1 MKKLIYFTLG
11 NNENYVKL
19 ADLCVNSL
27 YENNYDGDFLFI
39 TNLKEIILNTISF
52 KKEPF
57 FINVDE
63 TNLLISASNKLKIYQ
78 FQNIEDYDKIIYS
91 DLDILWLSNP
101 DTIFNEIVEDKIYVS
116 NEIELMSEEWW
127 GGNILNE
134 NEKQFIKENNIKGI
148 NSGIFG
154 FNKIMINHLKNI
166 EEFLYQNQNLIND
179 CLEQPFFNVYL
190 FRNNLYDNI
199 LNKCICHYGYN
210 MDYYDGTVLHFA
222 GGPGNFEHKY
232 NKIINY
238 KNKNFK

>member
-1 MKKLIYFTLG
+1 LILKTFFCKLVVVFIINIL
-11 NNENYVKL
+11 VIK
-19 ADLCVNSL
+19 
-27 YENNYDGDFLFI
+27 FLFI